1 MFVSPAFAQIE
12 GESSGVTEGETHTE
26 VGHDA
31 GGHSDVFPPFD
42 PTYYPSQLLW
52 LAITFGLFYLIL
64 KSVILPRIAGT
75 LETRRDRIAQDLDQA
90 ARMREEANEA
100 TTAYEQELAEARAK
114 ANKLSNDAQ
123 EKAKAE
129 ADAERA
135 RVEQELDAKLAEAET
150 RIAAIRAEAMQDVG
164 EIAKDTAT
172 AIVTAIMGSAD
183 EAKVSNA
190 VENVRKE
197 EAA

>member
-1 MFVSPAFAQIE
+1 MFVTPAFAQSD
-12 GESSGVTEGETHTE
+12 GESHAVTEAETHSE
-26 VGHDA
+26 VGHD

-100 TTAYEQELAEARAK
+100 TAAYEQELAEARAK

-129 ADAERA
+129 ADSERA

-164 EIAKDTAT
+164 EIARETAT
-172 AIVTAIMGSAD
+172 AIVGAILGSAD
-183 EAKVSNA
+183 EAKVANA

-197 EAA
+197 ETV

>member
-1 MFVSPAFAQIE
+1 MFVSPAFAQTE
-12 GESSGVTEGETHTE
+12 GEVHAVTEGEIHSE
-26 VGHDA
+26 VVHE
-31 GGHSDVFPPFD
+31 GGHSEVFPPFD
-42 PTYYPSQLLW
+42 PTYYPSQILW

-100 TTAYEQELAEARAK
+100 TAAYEQELAEARAK
-114 ANKLSNDAQ
+114 AHKLSNDAQ

-129 ADAERA
+129 ADAERS
-135 RVEQELDAKLAEAET
+135 RLERDLDTKLGEAET

-164 EIAKDTAT
+164 EIAKETAT
-172 AIVTAIMGSAD
+172 AIVAAILGSAD
-183 EAKVSNA
+183 EARVAGA
-190 VENVRKE
+190 VETVRNE